1 MTIPYIP
8 AQRGAAPPVEDWR
21 DYAACRHADPE
32 LFFPI
37 GTAGAGLVQAD
48 RAKRVCAGCPV
59 RAVCLDWA
67 LTTGQD
73 VGIWGGTVPDER
85 RAMRAQRAPAL
96 SVRVGGARHHQ
107 PGQFDPRAHAELAE
121 DLAQVVVHRVP

>member
-8 AQRGAAPPVEDWR
+8 AQRGAAPAASDWR
-21 DYAACRHADPE
+21 DHAACRHADPE

-67 LTTGQD
+67 LTTGQE
-73 VGIWGGTVPDER
+73 VGVWGGTVPDER
-85 RAMRAQRAPAL
+85 RVLRALRASAL
-96 SVRVGGARHHQ
+96 SVLARGARDHEPRQ
-107 PGQFDPRAHAELAE
+107 LDPRGHVQLAE

>member
-8 AQRGAAPPVEDWR
+8 AQRGAAPSAADWR

-37 GTAGAGLVQAD
+37 GAAGAGLVQAD

-59 RAVCLDWA
+59 RTVCLDWA
-67 LTTGQD
+67 LTTGQAI
-73 VGIWGGTVPDER
+73 GIWGGTVPEER

-96 SVRVGGARHHQ
+96 
-107 PGQFDPRAHAELAE
+107 
-121 DLAQVVVHRVP
+121 

>member
-8 AQRGAAPPVEDWR
+8 AQRGAAPPAADWR

-37 GTAGAGLVQAD
+37 GAAGAGLVQAD

-59 RAVCLDWA
+59 RTVCLDWA
-67 LTTGQD
+67 LTTGQAIG
-73 VGIWGGTVPDER
+73 VWGGTVPEER
-85 RAMRAQRAPAL
+85 RAMRAQRAPPYRSSPEARAIT
-96 SVRVGGARHHQ
+96 SRVSSTR
-107 PGQFDPRAHAELAE
+107 ELTPS
-121 DLAQVVVHRVP
+121 LRKIWRRW

>member
-8 AQRGAAPPVEDWR
+8 AQRGAAPPVADWR

-73 VGIWGGTVPDER
+73 VGVWAARSRTSGGPCARSARAYPSSPEARAITSRVSSTRELTPSLRKIWR
-85 RAMRAQRAPAL
+85 RW
-96 SVRVGGARHHQ
+96 
-107 PGQFDPRAHAELAE
+107 
-121 DLAQVVVHRVP
+121 